1 MRNPSFISSFSPA
14 RSAVPWVLAL
24 FALIELRVARLPP
37 SPASLNVVDDVLARL
52 DRPPVA
58 AAPVTVIG
66 DSVANQLVRELR
78 QQRRTAAEDL
88 TANAA
93 IETPGHYLL
102 LRRRLEQRPRPA
114 RVVFMSENPD
124 FGKLTNPY
132 VDNHVVRCF
141 LRWDEIA
148 DLTLGKRDAAFGLRM
163 SLHRLS
169 PTLRRRAEL
178 QAAIPYFH
186 RPGSAAARMAGAGDT
201 GGDAGSNALTGL
213 MDYILRRRSQD
224 EHMAARYFTRL
235 VRELH
240 GRGIPLHFVPTPRA
254 GDVAAPA
261 VRPLAAVN
269 PVLHRRLEAL
279 AAQYSSFTFEADV
292 RYYPRDWFGDGTHF
306 KAARLAD
313 AAADLAGIM
322 NIP

>member
-1 MRNPSFISSFSPA
+1 M
-14 RSAVPWVLAL
+14 LAL

-37 SPASLNVVDDVLARL
+37 SSASPNVVDDVLARL
-52 DRPPVA
+52 ERPPA
-58 AAPVTVIG
+58 AAAAATVIG

-78 QQRRTAAEDL
+78 RGRRAPLEDL

-102 LRRRLEQRPRPA
+102 LRRRLEQTPPPA

-148 DLTLGKRDAAFGLRM
+148 DLTFGKRDAAFGLRM
-163 SLHRLS
+163 TLHKLS

-186 RPGSAAARMAGAGDT
+186 RPGSAATRMAGAADAGAP
-201 GGDAGSNALTGL
+201 AGSNALTDL
-213 MDYILRRRSQD
+213 MDFFLRRRSQD

-240 GRGIPLHFVPTPRA
+240 ARGIPLHFVPTPRA
-254 GDVAAPA
+254 GDGAAPA
-261 VRPLAAVN
+261 LRPLADVN
-269 PVLHRRLEAL
+269 PALHRRLEAL

-306 KAARLAD
+306 NAARLVD
-313 AAADLAGIM
+313 AAADLAGSM
-322 NIP
+322 NVP